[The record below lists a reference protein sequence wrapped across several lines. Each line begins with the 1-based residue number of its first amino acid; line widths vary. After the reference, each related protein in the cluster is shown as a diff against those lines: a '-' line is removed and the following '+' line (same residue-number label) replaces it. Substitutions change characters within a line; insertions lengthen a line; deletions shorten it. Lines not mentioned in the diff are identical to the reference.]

1 MNMKKGK
8 TKVLSN
14 LWVFPEDV
22 ENIQK
27 LYEEG
32 IKLEVR
38 AIPNDRS
45 QDVLGLLQKSKLI

>member
-1 MNMKKGK
+1 M
-8 TKVLSN
+8 LSN

-38 AIPNDRS
+38 AIPSDRS

>member
-1 MNMKKGK
+1 MKKGK

-38 AIPNDRS
+38 AIPSDRS